1 MVLVEP
7 GFSKHFNQVCVNAET
22 LQSNRKFKYCKY
34 GCDADFRFFFLILI
48 NFFPI
53 SNMLEK
59 EVESGKGV

>member
-1 MVLVEP
+1 MRKLC
-7 GFSKHFNQVCVNAET
+7 NQIGNLNIVNMDVM
-22 LQSNRKFKYCKY
+22 QIFV
-34 GCDADFRFFFLILI
+34 FFFLILI